1 MSSIYDFKV
10 RDIKGQE
17 TELST
22 LRGKVLLIVN
32 TASRCGYTPQY
43 QGLEQLY
50 QQYREQGLVVLGF
63 PCNQFGKQEPGSSE
77 EIQQFC
83 ELSFGVSFPLYA
95 KVEVNGPNT
104 SPLFAYL
111 KNEARGIL
119 GTRKIKWNFTKF
131 LVGCDGNVMKRF
143 APRDRPERLVPY
155 IEDALSSK
163 VPH

>member
-1 MSSIYDFKV
+1 MSSIYEFKV
-10 RDIKGQE
+10 HDINGQE
-17 TELST
+17 TELAT
-22 LRGKVLLIVN
+22 LQGKVLLIVN
-32 TASRCGYTPQY
+32 TASHCGYTPQY

-83 ELSFGVSFPLYA
+83 ELNFGVSFPLYA

-104 SPLFAYL
+104 APLFAYL

-131 LVGCDGNVMKRF
+131 LVGRDGNVMKRF
-143 APRDRPERLVPY
+143 APRDRPERLVSY